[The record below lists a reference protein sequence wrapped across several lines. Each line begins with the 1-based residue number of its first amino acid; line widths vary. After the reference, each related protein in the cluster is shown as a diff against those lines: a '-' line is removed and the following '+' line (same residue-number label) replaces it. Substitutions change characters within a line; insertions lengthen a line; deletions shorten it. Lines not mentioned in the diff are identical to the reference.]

1 MGIYEIYDNGNQ
13 MNEIEL
19 IGTCST
25 TSLLEQYSQ
34 IEHGIKWITLGAK
47 SRQVGLQY
55 KETEDPWSSAVGTQR
70 HETEY
75 TILNPFF
82 KDTLFED
89 IINKYNLI
97 RTRLMWVNPYS
108 CYSMHTDSTYR
119 IHVPII
125 TNPQCF
131 FVFKKGIVQ
140 HLSAGSI
147 YRLDTTKSHTF
158 MNCSDTPRL
167 HLIGCI
173 G

>member
-1 MGIYEIYDNGNQ
+1 MGIYEIYDNGDKI
-13 MNEIEL
+13 MEIEV
-19 IGTCST
+19 IGSYPINE
-25 TSLLEQYSQ
+25 LLGQYSQ
-34 IEHGIKWITLGAK
+34 IEHGIKWVKLGEK

-55 KETEDPWSSAVGTQR
+55 KELEDPWSSAVGTQR
-70 HETEY
+70 HESEY

-82 KDTLFED
+82 KNTLFEN
-89 IINKYNLI
+89 IINDYNLI
-97 RTRLMWVNPYS
+97 RTRFMWVNPYS

-131 FVFKKGIVQ
+131 FVFKKGIIQ
-140 HLSAGSI
+140 HLSVGVV
-147 YRLDTTKSHTF
+147 YRINTTKQHTF